1 MDKINLKAVLL
12 QNMGEDSAD
21 FLPIMGDEKELLND
35 NMQIPDTLP
44 ILPLRN
50 TVLFPGVIIPIN
62 IGRDKS
68 LKLIKDSYRQS
79 ALIGVVAQKDTN
91 TENPDIND
99 LYQIGTVASILKI
112 LEMPDGTTTAI
123 IQGKRRFL
131 LEDILYDDPY
141 HVGKI
146 SLKKEE
152 GVPKNDPEY
161 NAIAESLKDMASKI
175 VKYSSHIPNEAGFAL
190 KNIESMLFLINFIS
204 SNTDVDYQN
213 KQELLEID
221 NLKQRAIKLLEILSK
236 QVSLLE
242 LKNDIQKKVKMDI
255 DKQQREYF
263 LHQQMKTI
271 QDELGGNPTD
281 EEIKELEELAETKEW
296 NGNVRE
302 IFNKE
307 LNKLKR
313 LNPSSPD
320 YSVQSNYLREMLDL
334 PWNHLSE
341 DNLDLEHARQVLDAD
356 HFGLEKVKERIL
368 EYLAVLKLKADMK
381 SPILC
386 LYGPPGVGKTSL
398 GKSVARALNR
408 EFVRMSLGGLHDES
422 EIRGHRKTYI
432 GAMPGRILQ
441 SIKKAGTSNPVFI
454 LDEIDK
460 VGNDFRG
467 DPQSALL
474 EVLDPEQNGSFH
486 DNFLDIDYDLS
497 KVMFI
502 ATANDLSTI
511 AGPLRDRMEII
522 EVTGYLMEEKRE
534 IAKRHLIPKQLEN
547 HGITAGHV
555 TIPDEIIDLII
566 EKYTRE
572 SGVRSLDMT
581 IAKIMRHVARKVA
594 MNKKFTITLD
604 ENKVKEYLG
613 SPIFSREEYQGNEL
627 PGVVTGLAWTA
638 AGGEILYIE
647 SSYSKGKGHLSLTGN
662 LGEVMKES
670 ATLAL
675 EYIKSHAKEI
685 GIDEKMFE
693 ENDIHVHVPAG
704 AVPKD
709 GPSAGI
715 TMVTALVSALTGR
728 KVKKAIAMTGE
739 ITLRGKVLP
748 VGGIR
753 EKILAAKRA
762 GIKEI
767 ILCSE
772 NKKDIDDIKKR
783 IPERAEI
790 PLCGSYQRSAGN
802 SASKSIKESPV
813 RPMVFSYNG
822 DSSPT

>member
-12 QNMGEDSAD
+12 ENMGEDSSE

-35 NMQIPDTLP
+35 NLQIPDTLP

-62 IGRDKS
+62 IGRSKS
-68 LKLIKDSYRQS
+68 LKLIRDAYKQS
-79 ALIGVVAQKDTN
+79 ALIGVIAQKDTN
-91 TENPDIND
+91 TENPGMND
-99 LYQIGTVASILKI
+99 LFSIGTVASILKI

-123 IQGKRRFL
+123 IQGKRRFML
-131 LEDILYDDPY
+131 DDILYDDPY

-146 SLKKEE
+146 SIKQEE
-152 GVPKNDPEY
+152 GMPENDPEY
-161 NAIAESLKDMASKI
+161 NAIAESLKEMASKI

-204 SNTDVDYQN
+204 SNTDVDYQS

-221 NLKQRAIKLLEILSK
+221 SLKQRAIKLLEILSK

-281 EEIKELEELAETKEW
+281 EEIKELEELSKSKEW
-296 NGNVRE
+296 NDKVKE
-302 IFNKE
+302 TFTKE

-334 PWNHLSE
+334 PWNHYSK
-341 DNLDLEHARQVLDAD
+341 DNLDLNHAKEVLDAD

-368 EYLAVLKLKADMK
+368 EYLAVLKLKSDMK

-398 GKSVARALNR
+398 GKSVAKAINR

-441 SIKKAGTSNPVFI
+441 NIKKAGTSNPVFI

-474 EVLDPEQNGSFH
+474 EVLDPEQNTNFH
-486 DNFLDIDYDLS
+486 DNFLDVDYDLS

-522 EVTGYLMEEKRE
+522 EVSGYLLEEKRE

-547 HGITAGHV
+547 HGITTANI
-555 TIPDEIIDLII
+555 TIPDEMIDTMI

-581 IAKIMRHVARKVA
+581 VAKIMRHVARKVA
-594 MNKKFTITLD
+594 MDKKFTVTVDDAIL
-604 ENKVKEYLG
+604 KEYLG

-638 AGGEILYIE
+638 VGGEILYIE

-662 LGEVMKES
+662 LGDVMKES

-675 EYIKSHAKEI
+675 EYIKSHSKEI
-685 GIDEKMFE
+685 GIDDKIFD

-715 TMVTALVSALTGR
+715 TMVTALVSSLTGR

-772 NKKDIDDIKKR
+772 NRKDIEDIKKEYLKGLKFHYVDK
-783 IPERAEI
+783 IEEVLKIAI
-790 PLCGSYQRSAGN
+790 L
-802 SASKSIKESPV
+802 
-813 RPMVFSYNG
+813 
-822 DSSPT
+822 

>member
-152 GVPKNDPEY
+152 GVPENDPEY

-381 SPILC
+381 SPIVC

-638 AGGEILYIE
+638 VGGEILYIE
-647 SSYSKGKGHLSLTGN
+647 SSYSKGKGHL
-662 LGEVMKES
+662 
-670 ATLAL
+670 A
-675 EYIKSHAKEI
+675 
-685 GIDEKMFE
+685 
-693 ENDIHVHVPAG
+693 
-704 AVPKD
+704 
-709 GPSAGI
+709 
-715 TMVTALVSALTGR
+715 
-728 KVKKAIAMTGE
+728 
-739 ITLRGKVLP
+739 
-748 VGGIR
+748 
-753 EKILAAKRA
+753 
-762 GIKEI
+762 
-767 ILCSE
+767 
-772 NKKDIDDIKKR
+772 
-783 IPERAEI
+783 
-790 PLCGSYQRSAGN
+790 
-802 SASKSIKESPV
+802 
-813 RPMVFSYNG
+813 
-822 DSSPT
+822 

>member
-99 LYQIGTVASILKI
+99 LYQTGTVASILKI

-152 GVPKNDPEY
+152 GVPENDPEY

-408 EFVRMSLGGLHDES
+408 EFVRMSLGGLQDES

-772 NKKDIDDIKKR
+772 NKKDIDDIKK
-783 IPERAEI
+783 EYLKGLKFHYADH
-790 PLCGSYQRSAGN
+790 
-802 SASKSIKESPV
+802 IKEV
-813 RPMVFSYNG
+813 LE
-822 DSSPT
+822 TALLKA